1 MDELKLQAASK
12 LHEFLWIFLQTCSIM
27 PPDDELIK
35 RNGSCLEKIEEK
47 FERKLCD
54 LDLDLRIVTV
64 VSEKQL

>member
-1 MDELKLQAASK
+1 
-12 LHEFLWIFLQTCSIM
+12 M

-64 VSEKQL
+64 VS